1 MSGKVWEY
9 FLELVIK
16 RIQKL
21 EKKQQISSWRERKE
35 KFLELDREKKFIESD
50 GEEGVQCTSLEQL
63 LETQKS
69 WYFGGPHAERQSIK
83 MFYGYGF
90 GKPCSS
96 MNSDIHVHEKG
107 RLNQFDSVPRI
118 LSQIQDLVEY
128 LHIYYE

>member
-1 MSGKVWEY
+1 MGVFSRIGDKKNTEVGGKKFPVGE
-9 FLELVIK
+9 K
-16 RIQKL
+16 
-21 EKKQQISSWRERKE
+21 EKKNSKSWIERKSS
-35 KFLELDREKKFIESD
+35 LSQMEKKGYS
-50 GEEGVQCTSLEQL
+50 VQVWNSCWRHRK
-63 LETQKS
+63 QKS
-69 WYFGGPHAERQSIK
+69 WYFGSAHAERQSIK

-90 GKPCSS
+90 GKPCSL

>member
-21 EKKQQISSWRERKE
+21 EKKQISSWRERKE

-50 GEEGVQCTSLEQL
+50 GEEGLQCTSLEQL
-63 LETQKS
+63 LETQKTEVMVF
-69 WYFGGPHAERQSIK
+69 WKWRQSIK

>member
-1 MSGKVWEY
+1 
-9 FLELVIK
+9 
-16 RIQKL
+16 
-21 EKKQQISSWRERKE
+21 
-35 KFLELDREKKFIESD
+35 
-50 GEEGVQCTSLEQL
+50 
-63 LETQKS
+63 
-69 WYFGGPHAERQSIK
+69 

-90 GKPCSS
+90 GKPCSL